1 MGMRVPDLDAAV
13 EFQTEILGL
22 VETERVGGV
31 SYLTCNE
38 RHHELLLIEDR
49 ERRGYDHIGF
59 EVADAAALD
68 GAKSR
73 IESAGGRVLGG
84 VYDGEPGIDRA
95 LLVQGPS
102 GHVFKLFCGMET
114 VPAPEP
120 GDRPIKFEHV
130 SIKSNWPWKLE
141 RFLKDGLGFRFSDRM
156 GPFASWWHCDG
167 DHHGMAIVLAPKPEF
182 SHYAWTVEDLN
193 QMGRIA
199 DRLKQSRD
207 QKLIWGPSRHGP
219 GNNLFSYFNDHDG
232 AMIELCADLAQMPP
246 EGDYVARKWP
256 NSPTTIN
263 QWGSPPPLKFLMA
276 GFPTLEPSPGRP
288 SWAMVAP
295 SPGSEIGQHARA

>member
-1 MGMRVPDLDAAV
+1 MRVRDLDAAV

-38 RHHELLLIEDR
+38 RHHELMLIEDR
-49 ERRGYDHIGF
+49 EQVGYDHIGL
-59 EVADAAALD
+59 EVDDAATLETARP
-68 GAKSR
+68 R
-73 IESAGGRVLGG
+73 IKAAGGRVIGDIF
-84 VYDGEPGIDRA
+84 DGEPGIDRA

-114 VPAPEP
+114 VPAPGP

-130 SIKSNWPWKLE
+130 SLKALKTKPVE
-141 RFLKDGLGFRFSDRM
+141 RFLQDGLGFRFSDRM
-156 GPFASWWHCDG
+156 GPFASWWHCDA
-167 DHHGMAIVLAPKPEF
+167 DHHGMAVVLAPKAEL

-199 DRLKQSRD
+199 DKLKQGRD

-219 GNNLFSYFNDHDG
+219 GNNQFSYFLDHDG

-246 EGDYVARKWP
+246 DGDYVAREWP

-263 QWGSPPPLKFLMA
+263 QWGAPPPLKFIRA
-276 GFPTLEPSPGRP
+276 GFPIVQPRP
-288 SWAMVAP
+288 VAAHTTAMA
-295 SPGSEIGQHARA
+295 GSR